1 MPGSNPI
8 YYKDL
13 VSPDDSIE
21 RLIKELNQLKST
33 YSDILDL
40 VKKGATEIQESL
52 KTASGANESSR
63 ETIKKAASDASRL
76 EKAERELAFA
86 MSETGVRVQEL
97 KVLTQQVNKEN
108 RDAVKFVQ
116 SASDSYN
123 RMDAEL
129 RLVTQQLRDL
139 NQQEALNSK
148 EGAKLINRILELK
161 DSMQQYDNAV
171 KLRIQSQ
178 IRYNKEVQSANSS
191 EEARKS
197 ILSQLAQAEEKLAFA
212 RSKENEQLKLYST
225 QIREANEIAKLN
237 VTIANSAE
245 GSYNRLSA
253 QYSLNK
259 IKLNQMSA
267 EERSATEAGKA
278 LEQQTYEIYQQMIK
292 LQEATGKHN
301 LSVGNYKKS
310 WDGLGMSVGQI
321 VRELPAAAVS
331 LNTFFLGI
339 SNNVPILVDEI
350 QRLRAQNKQFIAEGK
365 QTVSVTGSIVKSLFS
380 WNTALVVIL
389 TVFSMYGK
397 EIIDWVRNLLKA
409 EKGVESLNT
418 KLTTLHEE
426 FTKNGVSSLAKNIVK
441 LKSLQQEW
449 NRLTTKKEQLQWIN
463 DNKTAF
469 DQLDISINNV
479 SDAENVFVNN
489 TQAVIEAFKQ
499 RAKAAAANR
508 IAEKKFEEVLIKREE
523 AALKRKKAEQIEK
536 AGGSTAAY
544 SSSVTGAVSYQSGT
558 TELFFRKQADA
569 ADELAD
575 KLEKNIDFY
584 FETAEAANKAAD
596 EILKAAGV
604 DSAHKKQKK
613 QKEPRRKRDATDIL
627 NRNELN
633 ANKKYQES
641 LSRLEQDEF
650 AKRRKEA
657 IETYNSNTAALNNM
671 YDKNKRI
678 LENQDKLYKDLS
690 DDQKKQVEE
699 TQITIVNTIQKYQE
713 ELNQELEFIEK
724 DRQINELKLLQE
736 TIDLRLKAVKEGSEE
751 EINLKLAAIQAEQ
764 QIALL
769 QNAKLPKAQRKSE
782 ADIKAGFSKQGV
794 STIAEYDISAFDQQQ
809 ALEEARFNVV
819 KHTENQITKFKLEQ
833 EKERWLEQIAQ
844 AEAGSLDWSQ
854 TQIETAKET
863 VKGINRELSE
873 IDDVLLNIGKN
884 GLGYTLLE
892 SFGFNDDQIDAFTEA
907 TDIVISQLQS
917 IMQAEVDLAQA
928 ALESAN
934 SRAEA
939 AQTALDAE
947 VEARNL
953 GYASS
958 VISAR
963 KELEQAKKQQREKQ
977 RLLEEAQR
985 NQQQIDTLT
994 QTSSLITASANIW
1007 SSLSKI
1013 PIVGPALAIAAI
1025 GTMWTSFAVA
1035 KVKAKQ
1041 VTASQSEEYGEG
1053 GYEVLEGGSH
1063 ASGNDIDLGI
1073 TNKRKK
1079 RMKAEGGEAIAII
1092 NKRSTRKYSKIIPD
1106 VIESLNKGVF
1116 EDKYAN
1122 AFSDSDKI
1130 IMMQKE
1136 STNII
1141 DLSTTENELRA
1152 IRKQGEIKYF
1162 QGPDGSIIEI
1172 KGNVKR
1178 VIKE

>member
-63 ETIKKAASDASRL
+63 EVIKKAASDASRL

-116 SASDSYN
+116 SATDSYN
-123 RMDAEL
+123 MMDAEL
-129 RLVTQQLRDL
+129 RLITQQLRNL

-161 DSMQQYDNAV
+161 DSMQQYDNAI

-191 EEARKS
+191 EEARKP
-197 ILSQLAQAEEKLAFA
+197 ILSQSAQAEEKLAFA

-237 VTIANSAE
+237 ATIANSAE

-310 WDGLGMSVGQI
+310 WDGLGMSVSQI
-321 VRELPAAAVS
+321 IRELPAAAVS

-350 QRLRAQNKQFIAEGK
+350 QRLRAQNKQLIAEGK
-365 QTVSVTGSIVKSLFS
+365 QTVSVAGSIVKSLFS

-558 TELFFRKQADA
+558 TELFLRKQADA
-569 ADELAD
+569 VDELAD

-604 DSAHKKQKK
+604 DSAHKK

>member
-40 VKKGATEIQESL
+40 VKKGAAEIQESL

-108 RDAVKFVQ
+108 RDAIKFVQ

-129 RLVTQQLRDL
+129 RLVTQQLRNL

-197 ILSQLAQAEEKLAFA
+197 ILSQLVQAEEKLAFA

-310 WDGLGMSVGQI
+310 WDGLGMSVSQI

-397 EIIDWVRNLLKA
+397 EIVDWVRNLLKA

-418 KLTTLHEE
+418 KLTNLHEE

-558 TELFFRKQADA
+558 TELFLRKQADA

-575 KLEKNIDFY
+575 KLEKNIGFY

-699 TQITIVNTIQKYQE
+699 TQITIINTIQKYQE

-873 IDDVLLNIGKN
+873 IDDILLSVGKN